1 MKRTLIFFVVLSVL
15 FAGCSPREL
24 SSEEKSVMYTAAVET
39 VGAQLTA
46 DFEKIPTSTPTPV
59 PPTPEPTAT
68 ETATLAPTSSPTP
81 SWNMVGPGDVECLL
95 LMYNS
100 IASNTDE
107 DPFYQWESDTFISMD
122 DFRYQLKVLKESG
135 YTSIPVSLLTEA
147 IYSGAEL
154 PPKPVIITFEA
165 SHRNL
170 YETTFPIMQEFGF
183 TGTVFLV
190 QDYTNGK
197 YMATSDQIKEM
208 IAAGWEIG
216 SRGKS
221 GDVNL
226 TSPGQDLG
234 PEISGSRLYLEETYG
249 VSVTTFSYPGGAMDA
264 NVVSRVSEWGYR
276 SAVGIFKS
284 TTAGFANIYYLPRYE
299 VLNTWTDEDFYNVL
313 PWKPMNMP
321 ARDAAP
327 ATEATE
333 QPAS

>member
-1 MKRTLIFFVVLSVL
+1 MKRTLIIFLLMTIL

-24 SSEEKSVMYTAAVET
+24 TMEEKSVLYTAAVET

-46 DFEKIPTSTPTPV
+46 DFELIPTSTPTPV

-68 ETATLAPTSSPTP
+68 ETPTLAPTPSPTP
-81 SWNMVGPGDVECLL
+81 SWVKVGPGDVECLL

-107 DPFYQWESDTFISMD
+107 DPFYQWESDTYISID

-165 SHRNL
+165 SHKNL
-170 YETTFPIMQEFGF
+170 YETTFPIMQEYGF

-190 QDYTNGK
+190 QDHTNAK
-197 YMATSDQIKEM
+197 YIATTDQIKEM

-221 GDVNL
+221 DGVNL
-226 TSPGQDLG
+226 TTPGLSLG
-234 PEISGSRLYLEETYG
+234 DEISGSRLYFEELYG
-249 VSVTTFSYPGGAMDA
+249 VPVTTFSYPGGAMDA

-276 SAVGIFKS
+276 SAVGIFKA
-284 TTAGFANIYYLPRYE
+284 TTCGFANIYYLPRYE
-299 VLNTWTDEDFYNVL
+299 VLNTWTDEDFFNIL

-321 ARDAAP
+321 GRDAAP
-327 ATEATE
+327 AAE
-333 QPAS
+333 QPAG